1 MKKIVTI
8 TVMLLAIMSC
18 SSKFG
23 KGGDNAAQ
31 YVREQMPELVKDA
44 VSVEAVN
51 TDTISVYDIDT
62 LTKELESKNLDV
74 ELGIAT
80 DKELTAFADSISR
93 FGEVRIVY
101 IVTII
106 AKSSKKEDV
115 KVVMEKD
122 GETPY
127 MLYDEYEKLHIQ
139 FIRKVAEY
147 EIPVVEIEDI
157 EGI

>member
-1 MKKIVTI
+1 
-8 TVMLLAIMSC
+8 
-18 SSKFG
+18 
-23 KGGDNAAQ
+23 
-31 YVREQMPELVKDA
+31 
-44 VSVEAVN
+44 
-51 TDTISVYDIDT
+51 
-62 LTKELESKNLDV
+62 LTKELENKSLDV

-93 FGEVRIVY
+93 LGEVRIVY
-101 IVTII
+101 IVTIT

-122 GETPY
+122 GITPY

-139 FIRKVAEY
+139 FIRKVTES

-157 EGI
+157 EDI